1 MAGAPLAASP
11 FELGPRTPQG
21 LQARARDALLTGQDA
36 LLRDD
41 FFHDNN
47 AIAREHI
54 AFRSSPPLPGNTQ
67 HEFTSDAIVVPSSP
81 TSEAFR
87 SKLGPSTNPIAPT
100 AQKLMQTSRD
110 ILNEKLRVFSEF
122 CTAFDEIA
130 AKQNSPRAR
139 AFATNLASGFL
150 GLWTTNNNEYTALH
164 EANTHRAQSYRE
176 TLTKNLQVPV
186 QIPLRRNPRNP
197 QGPPNIQN
205 APPTK
210 LQYHQQQQQQ
220 QQQQQRSTLPPA
232 TRDDDRIFIRLDPGT
247 PAWEIEPYALRKH
260 ITSTLKLS
268 LSDIPAA
275 KRCASGWALTPASA
289 SIKAKILKQSDEVA
303 REVGAHTV
311 EPAAKWHTY
320 IIEGVQTPE
329 MPTVPPRRRELA
341 DNHMGSLLQRAHP
354 LSLPTLRE
362 QPT

>member
-11 FELGPRTPQG
+11 FELGPRTPKG

-36 LLRDD
+36 LLCDD

-150 GLWTTNNNEYTALH
+150 GLWTTNNNE
-164 EANTHRAQSYRE
+164 
-176 TLTKNLQVPV
+176 
-186 QIPLRRNPRNP
+186 
-197 QGPPNIQN
+197 
-205 APPTK
+205 
-210 LQYHQQQQQQ
+210 
-220 QQQQQRSTLPPA
+220 
-232 TRDDDRIFIRLDPGT
+232 LDPGT
-247 PAWEIEPYALRKH
+247 SAWEIEPYALRKH
-260 ITSTLKLS
+260 ITSILKLS

-275 KRCASGWALTPASA
+275 KWCASGWALTPASA

-320 IIEGVQTPE
+320 IIEGCI
-329 MPTVPPRRRELA
+329 RSYNCSLA
-341 DNHMGSLLQRAHP
+341 GRVDIDQKAALDEVL
-354 LSLPTLRE
+354 T
-362 QPT
+362 

>member
-11 FELGPRTPQG
+11 FELGPRTPNG

-36 LLRDD
+36 LLCDD
-41 FFHDNN
+41 FFYDNN

-54 AFRSSPPLPGNTQ
+54 AFRSSPPLLGNTQ

-87 SKLGPSTNPIAPT
+87 SKLGPSTNPIALT
-100 AQKLMQTSRD
+100 AQKL
-110 ILNEKLRVFSEF
+110 IEF

-176 TLTKNLQVPV
+176 TLTKNLQ
-186 QIPLRRNPRNP
+186 
-197 QGPPNIQN
+197 
-205 APPTK
+205 
-210 LQYHQQQQQQ
+210 
-220 QQQQQRSTLPPA
+220 RSTLPPA
-232 TRDDDRIFIRLDPGT
+232 TRDDDRIFIRLDLGT

-275 KRCASGWALTPASA
+275 KRCASGWPLTPASA

-341 DNHMGSLLQRAHP
+341 DNHMAYLAATSQE
-354 LSLPTLRE
+354 LRS
-362 QPT
+362 PHNAATAGTSIRTAIALANPAADAVAALNT